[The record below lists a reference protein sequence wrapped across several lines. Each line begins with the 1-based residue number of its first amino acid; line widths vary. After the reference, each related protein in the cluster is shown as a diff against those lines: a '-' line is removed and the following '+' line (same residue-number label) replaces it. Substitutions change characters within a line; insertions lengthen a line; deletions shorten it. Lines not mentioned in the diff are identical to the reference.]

1 MKRYEVFIKDSY
13 SRGRYG
19 KEVYFSMILVAIS
32 IKEAELR
39 AAEILR
45 DMSYGDFFSRC
56 TDASYRSESAQSF
69 FMCGLEVTDD
79 HGTRR
84 IRRNLN
90 DKVSADHKFTIKAKS
105 TEV

>member
-19 KEVYFSMILVAIS
+19 KEVYFSMILVARS
-32 IKEAELR
+32 IKEAELH
-39 AAEILR
+39 AKEILR
-45 DMSYGDFFSRC
+45 DMSYDDFFSRC
-56 TDASYRSESAQSF
+56 TDASYRSESAQNF

-79 HGTRR
+79 HGIRR

-90 DKVSADHKFTIKAKS
+90 DKVSADHKFTIQAKS